1 MIMQKVSVITVNFNN
16 KPGLERT
23 LKSIVAQTCRNF
35 EYIIIDG
42 GSTDGSK
49 EVIKDFQRISG
60 LPNFKYVSETDSGI
74 YDGMNK
80 GISMA
85 RGEYLLF
92 MNSGDC
98 FSSNN
103 VLDLFCNKQ
112 IHTADLIV
120 GRQHYIRNGKK
131 SVCRRTYAEEVDE
144 QFLISNTLPHQATF
158 IKREL
163 MQKLGGYRLD
173 FRVVADWIF
182 WYDAVVDH
190 KAKIEAID
198 LFVAD
203 MEEEKTS
210 GNMDK
215 CRTEMAKF
223 LMEKKAT
230 LDIEEWKRIIEENNQ
245 AYMYR
250 RAVKSPI
257 SKLLVKI
264 ALRLNR

>member
-1 MIMQKVSVITVNFNN
+1 MQKVSVITVNFNN

-23 LKSIVAQTCRNF
+23 LKSVVAQTCRDF
-35 EYIIIDG
+35 EYAIIDG

-49 EVIKDFQRISG
+49 EVIKRFQQISD
-60 LPNFKYVSETDSGI
+60 LPNFKYVSEPDEGI

-80 GISMA
+80 GISIA
-85 RGEYLLF
+85 TGEYLLF

-112 IHTADLIV
+112 KHTADLII
-120 GRQHYIRNGKK
+120 GRQHHIRNGKK
-131 SVCRRTYAEEVDE
+131 SACRRTYAEEVDE

-163 MQKLGGYRLD
+163 IQKIGGYRLD
-173 FRVVADWIF
+173 FRIVADWVF
-182 WYDAVVDH
+182 WYEAVVDH

-203 MEEEKTS
+203 MEEAKTS
-210 GNMDK
+210 EDVDK

-223 LMEKKAT
+223 LVWKKAT
-230 LDIEEWKRIIEENNQ
+230 LDIEDWKRLIEENNQ

-264 ALRLNR
+264 ALRLNK

>member
-1 MIMQKVSVITVNFNN
+1 MNKVSVITVNFNN

-23 LKSIVAQTCRNF
+23 LKSVVAQTCRDF

-49 EVIKDFQRISG
+49 EVIEDFQRHQS
-60 LPNFKYVSETDSGI
+60 LPGFRYVSEPDKGI

-80 GISMA
+80 GITMA
-85 RGEYLLF
+85 TGEYLLF

-98 FSSNN
+98 FSSEHVIVMFN
-103 VLDLFCNKQ
+103 NKQ
-112 IHTADLIV
+112 IHTADLVV

-131 SVCRRTYAEEVDE
+131 SVCRRTFAEEVNE
-144 QFLISNTLPHQATF
+144 RFLISNTLPHQATF

-163 MQKLGGYRLD
+163 IQKVGGYRLD
-173 FRVVADWIF
+173 FRVVADWVF
-182 WYDAVVDH
+182 WYEAVVDH
-190 KAKIEAID
+190 KAKVEAID

-210 GNMDK
+210 GNVDK
-215 CRTEMAKF
+215 CRTEMAQF
-223 LMEKKAT
+223 LMEKKPS
-230 LDIEEWKRIIEENNQ
+230 LDIEDWKRIIEDNNQ

-250 RAVKSPI
+250 RAIKTPI

>member
-1 MIMQKVSVITVNFNN
+1 MKVSVITVNFNN

-23 LKSIVAQTCRNF
+23 LKSVVAQTYRDF

-49 EVIKDFQRISG
+49 EVIKDFQRISDQ
-60 LPNFKYVSETDSGI
+60 PSFKYASEPDEGI

-80 GISMA
+80 GISIA
-85 RGEYLLF
+85 TGEYLLF

-112 IHTADLIV
+112 KHTADLIV

-131 SVCRRTYAEEVDE
+131 SACRKTYAEEVDE

-163 MQKLGGYRLD
+163 MQKIGGYRLD
-173 FRVVADWIF
+173 FRIVADWIF
-182 WYDAVVDH
+182 WYEAVVDH
-190 KAKIEAID
+190 KAKIEDID

-210 GNMDK
+210 GNVDK

-223 LMEKKAT
+223 LVWKKAT
-230 LDIEEWKRIIEENNQ
+230 LDIEDWKRLIEENSQ

-264 ALRLNR
+264 ALRLNK

>member
-1 MIMQKVSVITVNFNN
+1 MKVSVITVNFNH
-16 KPGLERT
+16 KIGLEHT
-23 LKSIVAQTCRNF
+23 LKSVKAQTCLDF

-49 EVIKDFQRISG
+49 EVIEDFHRHQS
-60 LPNFKYVSETDSGI
+60 LPGFNYVSEPDKGI

-80 GISMA
+80 GIAMA
-85 RGEYLLF
+85 TGEYLLF

-98 FSSNN
+98 FSSNQ
-103 VLDLFCNKQ
+103 VLASFCSMRM
-112 IHTADLIV
+112 HTADLIV
-120 GRQHYIRNGKK
+120 GRQHYIRNGRK
-131 SVCRRTYAEEVDE
+131 SVCRRTFAEEVNE
-144 QFLISNTLPHQATF
+144 RFLISNTLPHQATF

-163 MQKLGGYRLD
+163 MQKVGGYRLD
-173 FRVVADWIF
+173 FRVVADWVF
-182 WYDAVVDH
+182 WYEAVVDH
-190 KAKIEAID
+190 KAKVEDVD

-210 GNMDK
+210 GNVDK
-215 CRTEMAKF
+215 CRTEMARF
-223 LMEKKAT
+223 LMEKKAS
-230 LDIEEWKRIIEENNQ
+230 LDIEDWKRIIEENNQ

-250 RAVKSPI
+250 RAIKSPI

>member
-1 MIMQKVSVITVNFNN
+1 MNKVSVITVNFNN

-23 LKSIVAQTCRNF
+23 LKSVVAQTCRDF

-49 EVIKDFQRISG
+49 DVIEDFHRHQS
-60 LPNFKYVSETDSGI
+60 LPGFKYVSEPDKGI

-80 GISMA
+80 GITMA
-85 RGEYLLF
+85 TGEYLLF

-98 FSSNN
+98 FSSEHVIAMFN
-103 VLDLFCNKQ
+103 NKQ

-131 SVCRRTYAEEVDE
+131 SVCRRTFAEEVNE
-144 QFLISNTLPHQATF
+144 RFLISNTLPHQATF

-163 MQKLGGYRLD
+163 MQKVGGYRLD
-173 FRVVADWIF
+173 FKVVADWVF
-182 WYDAVVDH
+182 WYEAVVDH
-190 KAKIEAID
+190 KVKVEAID

-210 GNMDK
+210 GNVDK
-215 CRTEMAKF
+215 CRTEMARF
-223 LMEKKAT
+223 LMEKKAA
-230 LDIEEWKRIIEENNQ
+230 LDIEDWKRIIEENNQ

-250 RAVKSPI
+250 RAIKTPI

-264 ALRLNR
+264 ALKMNK